1 MALRRQRRVRTFQ
14 ERKNVFEM
22 FDDFQLIKRYRLDR
36 AGIIFV
42 TDLVRDVISPSTT
55 RSNAIPAELKVVLML
70 RFLATGKM
78 QQCSADDLG
87 PSQPTISRVVM
98 QTIMALTARHI
109 VTRFID
115 FPTTPRVIQQK
126 QTQFMQIAGFPGV
139 VGAIDGTHIKIIAPS
154 INEDVYVNRKRYHS
168 INTQVVFDA
177 EYNILDV
184 VPKWPGSTHD
194 ARIFTESGLN
204 KLFETGLVPPGC
216 PLLGDKGY
224 PLRRWLLTPFSR
236 AVTEAQ
242 INYNRAHRSTRSVVE
257 RGIGQWKRRFHILHS
272 EIRYS
277 PEKVC
282 RIIMACEILHNI
294 CKKRNIPSPPTL
306 ENRDDGDED
315 GDESTPASTL
325 PVCHSGVSPLPDL
338 LQTPTLP
345 PASHD
350 LRCLEARSKTEEQME
365 NLCSSQQGP

>member
-1 MALRRQRRVRTFQ
+1 DIIPPTLLRLLPNFYP
-14 ERKNVFEM
+14 
-22 FDDFQLIKRYRLDR
+22 QLSR
-36 AGIIFV
+36 IIFV

-55 RSNAIPAELKVVLML
+55 RSNAIPAELKVALML

-109 VTRFID
+109 VMRFID

-126 QTQFMQIAGFPGV
+126 QTQFMQIAGFPRV

-216 PLLGDKGY
+216 HLLGDKGY

-236 AVTEAQ
+236 TVTEAQ

-282 RIIMACEILHNI
+282 RIIMVLLPV
-294 CKKRNIPSPPTL
+294 PSPPECDSVRMYTVSKINQRKYMNNKRKNGNL
-306 ENRDDGDED
+306 YI
-315 GDESTPASTL
+315 
-325 PVCHSGVSPLPDL
+325 PVRVIYDL
-338 LQTPTLP
+338 Y
-345 PASHD
+345 ADIS
-350 LRCLEARSKTEEQME
+350 ARLLTRI
-365 NLCSSQQGP
+365 LYHYLFTVRW

>member
-98 QTIMALTARHI
+98 QTIMALTARQI

-216 PLLGDKGY
+216 HLLGDKGY
-224 PLRRWLLTPFSR
+224 PLR
-236 AVTEAQ
+236 
-242 INYNRAHRSTRSVVE
+242 RAHRSTRSVVE

-282 RIIMACEILHNI
+282 RIIMACAILHNI